1 MEVVDERAYLASIDP
16 VAGDLL
22 IGVIDP
28 GSDDQTSQP
37 NDQPG
42 EPEMYVLSKI
52 TRPRGRTL
60 SMTSS
65 ASMVALA
72 WLEQDR
78 QYRVALH
85 QVGDSPDRWQISPPI
100 QADTDYRGSEHFDL
114 AIDTTGR
121 LRLMFHDA
129 ATRALVGLTSGRLT
143 SDSPTQTVDD
153 TPWSASVIDDPADQ
167 ADTSVCSEQQR
178 LLSGQG
184 LGLYPDTA
192 VRGGAIFVAYHDADC
207 GDLRLASRL
216 DEQWVVTVIDTGDFE
231 REDDL
236 SLRRGVT
243 GKYASIA
250 LDSAGN
256 VAIAYQDSS
265 RGQLLI
271 AHDRQGQFSTELADA
286 GFVVDAV
293 SRKRKHMVGGF
304 ASLSFDDDDI
314 AWVAY
319 LNQTTSRLRL
329 AKRTRELDS
338 DGDWVQQTIDAPG
351 PTGYSASL
359 VDVADWGLFVAAE
372 HLQARPGGLAS
383 SLQFFGEEAF

>member
-304 ASLSFDDDDI
+304 ASLSFDSRDVPWI
-314 AWVAY
+314 AY
-319 LNQTTSRLRL
+319 IDSTTARLRL
-329 AKRTRELDS
+329 AHRTRRFELDGS
-338 DGDWVQQTIDAPG
+338 WAQQTVDSRP
-351 PTGYSASL
+351 PTGFSASL
-359 VDVADWGLFVAAE
+359 GFSSTLGHLIATE
-372 HLQARPGGLAS
+372 HLRPRPDGLES
-383 SLQFFGEEAF
+383 QLDLLHEEEF